1 MIKTLTRS
9 LREHK
14 KGSLLTILLSIF
26 EVVFEIVIPLCMANL
41 IDFGIDMGNMGVVWK
56 YGIALFILAIFQ
68 LITGMLAAHI
78 AAHTSV
84 GFSANLRQ
92 DMYDN
97 VQTFA
102 FSNID
107 KFSTASIV
115 TRLTTD
121 VTNIQ
126 NAYQMLLRM
135 AVRAPFMM
143 LFSMIV
149 SFRINRQISLVFL
162 ITIPILAILLLLII
176 KRVNPIFKKVF
187 HTYDNLNN
195 VVQENVRG
203 IRVVKSFNQE
213 DYEIKKFNGIS
224 QSIFEDFAKG
234 ERLLAYNSPL
244 MQFFMYAC
252 MILIS
257 WIGAKAIVASGN
269 NAALGLTTG
278 DLTALITYAMQILMS
293 LMMLSMVFAMIT
305 IAISSARRIAEILD
319 ETTDI
324 SNPENP
330 VTEVT
335 DGAIEFTDVD
345 FAFASKAGK
354 KVLDHVNLSIASGE
368 TVGIIGGIGSSKS
381 SLVQL
386 IPRLYDVTGGTLT
399 LGGIDVRKY
408 DLNTLRDAVAMVLQK
423 NELFSGTIKEN
434 LRWGNETATDEEIE
448 HACRL
453 ACADEFIQTFP
464 DKYDTYIEQGGA
476 NVSGGQKQRLCIARA
491 LLKKPKVLIL
501 DDSTSA
507 VDTRTDAAIQKSFVE
522 YIPDTT
528 KIIIAQRI
536 SSVQHA
542 DQIVVLDAGKI
553 VAVGKH
559 DELLDTCS
567 IYREVYNSQQKGAD
581 KHDE

>member
-1 MIKTLTRS
+1 MIKILSGS
-9 LREHK
+9 LREYK
-14 KGSLLTILLSIF
+14 RGSILTILLSIL
-26 EVVFEIVIPLCMANL
+26 EAAFEILIPLRMADL
-41 IDFGIDMGNMGVVWK
+41 IDQGIDLGDMAAVWKFGIAILIFAALQLLTGV
-56 YGIALFILAIFQ
+56 LS
-68 LITGMLAAHI
+68 AHI
-78 AAHTSV
+78 AAKTSV

-135 AVRAPFMM
+135 AVRGPVM
-143 LFSMIV
+143 LVFAMIV
-149 SFRINRQISLVFL
+149 SFRINTTVALIFL
-162 ITIPILAILLLLII
+162 AVIPIMALLLLLII
-176 KRVNPIFKKVF
+176 CKVGPIFTRVF
-187 HTYDNLNN
+187 HTYDELNN

-213 DYEIKKFNGIS
+213 DHEIKKFKGIS
-224 QSIFEDFAKG
+224 QSIYEGYAAG
-234 ERLLAYNSPL
+234 ERLLAFNSPI

-269 NAALGLTTG
+269 NAALGMTTG
-278 DLTALITYAMQILMS
+278 DLTALFSYATQILMA
-293 LMMLSMVFAMIT
+293 LMMLSMVFAMI
-305 IAISSARRIAEILD
+305 IISLASARRIAKVLE
-319 ETTDI
+319 EKTDI
-324 SNPENP
+324 DDPADP
-330 VTEVT
+330 VMTVR
-335 DGAIEFTDVD
+335 DGSVCFEQVS
-345 FAFASKAGK
+345 FAYSTKSDK
-354 KVLDHVNLSIASGE
+354 KVLNDINLSIASGQ
-368 TVGIIGGIGSSKS
+368 TVGIIGSTGSSKS

-386 IPRLYDVTGGTLT
+386 IPRLYDVSSGQLL
-399 LGGIDVRKY
+399 LGGVDVRKY
-408 DLNTLRDAVAMVLQK
+408 DLDVLRNAVAMVLQK

-434 LRWGNETATDEEIE
+434 LRWGNENATDEEIE
-448 HACRL
+448 EACRL
-453 ACADEFIQTFP
+453 ACADEFIQSFP

-507 VDTRTDAAIQKSFVE
+507 VDTKTDASIQRSFAE
-522 YIPDTT
+522 FIPDTT
-528 KIIIAQRI
+528 KIIIAQRV

-542 DQIVVLDAGKI
+542 DRIVVMDDGKI
-553 VAVGKH
+553 AACGKH
-559 DELLDTCS
+559 DELLKTCD
-567 IYREVYNSQQKGAD
+567 IYREVYESQKKGD
-581 KHDE
+581 SDHE

>member
-1 MIKTLTRS
+1 MIKTLFKS
-9 LREHK
+9 LREYK
-14 KGSLLTILLSIF
+14 KGSIITILLSIL
-26 EVVFEIVIPLCMANL
+26 EVAFEILIPLCMAEL
-41 IDFGIDMGNMGVVWK
+41 IDKGVDLGDMRAVWK
-56 YGIALFILAIFQ
+56 FGIALLIFAALQ
-68 LITGMLAAHI
+68 LITGMLS
-78 AAHTSV
+78 AHTGAKTAV

-126 NAYQMLLRM
+126 NAYQMLIRM
-135 AVRAPFMM
+135 AVRGPVMM
-143 LFSMIV
+143 IFAMIV
-149 SFRINRQISLVFL
+149 SFRINSTIAWIFL
-162 ITIPILAILLLLII
+162 AVIPIMAILLIFII
-176 KRVNPIFKKVF
+176 KNVNPIFKRVF

-195 VVQENVRG
+195 IVQENVRG
-203 IRVVKSFNQE
+203 IRVVKSFNRE
-213 DYEIKKFNGIS
+213 DYEIEKFKRVSNDIYK
-224 QSIFEDFAKG
+224 DFSKG
-234 ERLLAYNSPL
+234 ERLLAFNSPI

-269 NAALGLTTG
+269 NELLGMTTG
-278 DLTALITYAMQILMS
+278 DLTALFSYAMQILTS

-305 IAISSARRIAEILD
+305 ISFASARRIAEVL
-319 ETTDI
+319 EEKTDI

-330 VTEVT
+330 VQTVK
-335 DGAIEFTDVD
+335 DGSICFQNVD
-345 FAFASKAGK
+345 FVYASKADK
-354 KVLDHVNLSIASGE
+354 KVLDNINLNIASGE
-368 TVGIIGGIGSSKS
+368 TVGIIGGTGSSKS

-386 IPRLYDVTGGTLT
+386 IPRLYDVTEGSLTIGGV
-399 LGGIDVRKY
+399 DVRDY
-408 DLNTLRDAVAMVLQK
+408 DLDTLRNSVAMVLQK

-434 LRWGNETATDEEIE
+434 LRWGNENATDEEIE

-453 ACADEFIQTFP
+453 ACADEFIQGFP
-464 DKYDTYIEQGGA
+464 DKYDTHIEQGGS

-507 VDTRTDAAIQKSFVE
+507 VDTKTDAAIQKSFAE

-528 KIIIAQRI
+528 KIIIAQRV
-536 SSVQHA
+536 SSIEHA
-542 DQIVVLDAGKI
+542 DQIIVLDDGK
-553 VAVGKH
+553 VNAVGTYA
-559 DELLDTCS
+559 ELLKTCD
-567 IYREVYNSQQKGAD
+567 IYREVYESQKKGEEA
-581 KHDE
+581 HE

>member
-1 MIKTLTRS
+1 MIKILSGS
-9 LREHK
+9 LREYK
-14 KGSLLTILLSIF
+14 RGSILTILLSIL
-26 EVVFEIVIPLCMANL
+26 EAAFEILIPLRMADL
-41 IDFGIDMGNMGVVWK
+41 IDQGIDLGDMAAVWKFGIAILIFAALQLLTGV
-56 YGIALFILAIFQ
+56 LS
-68 LITGMLAAHI
+68 AHI
-78 AAHTSV
+78 AAKTSV

-135 AVRAPFMM
+135 AVRGPVM
-143 LFSMIV
+143 LVFAMIV
-149 SFRINRQISLVFL
+149 SFRINTTVALIFL
-162 ITIPILAILLLLII
+162 AVIPIMALLLLLII
-176 KRVNPIFKKVF
+176 CKVGPIFTRVF
-187 HTYDNLNN
+187 HTYDELNN

-213 DYEIKKFNGIS
+213 EHEIKKFKGIS
-224 QSIFEDFAKG
+224 QSIYEGYAAG
-234 ERLLAYNSPL
+234 ERLLAFNSPI

-269 NAALGLTTG
+269 NAALGMTTG
-278 DLTALITYAMQILMS
+278 DLTALFSYATQILMA
-293 LMMLSMVFAMIT
+293 LMMLSMVFAMI
-305 IAISSARRIAEILD
+305 IISLASARRIAKVLE
-319 ETTDI
+319 EKTDI
-324 SNPENP
+324 DDPADP
-330 VTEVT
+330 VMTVR
-335 DGAIEFTDVD
+335 DGSVCFEQVS
-345 FAFASKAGK
+345 FAYSTKSDK
-354 KVLDHVNLSIASGE
+354 KVLNDINLSIASGQ
-368 TVGIIGGIGSSKS
+368 TVGIIGSTGSSKS

-386 IPRLYDVTGGTLT
+386 IPRLYDVSSGQLL
-399 LGGIDVRKY
+399 LGGVDVRKY
-408 DLNTLRDAVAMVLQK
+408 DLDVLRNAVAMVLQK

-434 LRWGNETATDEEIE
+434 LRWGNENATDEEIE
-448 HACRL
+448 EACRL
-453 ACADEFIQTFP
+453 ACADEFIQSFP
-464 DKYDTYIEQGGA
+464 DKYDTYIEQGGT

-507 VDTRTDAAIQKSFVE
+507 VDTKTDASIQKSFAE
-522 YIPDTT
+522 FIPDTT
-528 KIIIAQRI
+528 KIIIAQRV

-542 DQIVVLDAGKI
+542 DRIVVMDDGKI
-553 VAVGKH
+553 AACGKH
-559 DELLDTCS
+559 DELLKTCD
-567 IYREVYNSQQKGAD
+567 IYREVYESQKKGD
-581 KHDE
+581 SDHE

>member
-1 MIKTLTRS
+1 MIKTLAKS

-14 KGSLLTILLSIF
+14 KGSILTIILSIL
-26 EVVFEIVIPLCMANL
+26 EAAFEILIPLCMAEI
-41 IDFGIDMGNMGVVWK
+41 IDKGIDLGEMSAVWK
-56 YGIALFILAIFQ
+56 YGIALLIFAALQ
-68 LITGMLAAHI
+68 LFTGVLSAHI
-78 AAHTSV
+78 AAKTSV

-126 NAYQMLLRM
+126 NSYQMLIRM
-135 AVRAPFMM
+135 AIRGPIM
-143 LFSMIV
+143 LIFSMAV
-149 SFRINRQISLVFL
+149 AFSINSSIAWIF
-162 ITIPILAILLLLII
+162 LAIIPLMAGLLLLIV
-176 KRVNPIFKKVF
+176 KNVHPVFNRVFR
-187 HTYDNLNN
+187 TYDQLNN

-213 DYEIKKFNGIS
+213 SNEIKKFKGIS
-224 QSIFEDFAKG
+224 ESIYRDFAKG
-234 ERLLAYNSPL
+234 ERLLAFNSPI
-244 MQFFMYAC
+244 MQFFMYAS

-257 WIGAKAIVASGN
+257 WIGAKAIIVSGN
-269 NAALGLTTG
+269 NAALGMTTG
-278 DLTALITYAMQILMS
+278 DLTAMFAYAMQILMS
-293 LMMLSMVFAMIT
+293 LMMLSMVFAMMT
-305 IAISSARRIAEILD
+305 ISLASARRIAEILD
-319 ETTDI
+319 EKTDI
-324 SNPENP
+324 ANPENP
-330 VTEVT
+330 VMSVK
-335 DGAIEFTDVD
+335 DGSIRFEGVD
-345 FAFASKAGK
+345 FVYASKADK
-354 KVLDHVNLSIASGE
+354 KVLDNIDLSIASGE
-368 TVGIIGGIGSSKS
+368 TIGIIGGTGSSKS

-386 IPRLYDVTGGTLT
+386 IPRLYDVTGGRLT
-399 LGGIDVRKY
+399 LGGVDVRSY
-408 DLNTLRDAVAMVLQK
+408 DLTVLRNAVAMVLQK

-434 LRWGNETATDEEIE
+434 LRWGNENAADEEIE

-453 ACADEFIQTFP
+453 ACADEFIQGFP
-464 DKYDTYIEQGGA
+464 DKYDTYIEQGGT

-507 VDTRTDAAIQKSFVE
+507 VDTKTDASIQRAFAE
-522 YIPDTT
+522 YIPDIT

-542 DQIVVLDAGKI
+542 DQIIVLDDGKV
-553 VAVGKH
+553 VAVGRH
-559 DELLDTCS
+559 NELLESCD
-567 IYREVYNSQQKGAD
+567 IYREVYASQKKGGTD
-581 KHDE
+581 HE

>member
-1 MIKTLTRS
+1 MIKTLLGS
-9 LREHK
+9 LREYK
-14 KGSLLTILLSIF
+14 RGSILTILLSVL
-26 EVVFEIVIPLCMANL
+26 EAAFEILIPLRMADL
-41 IDFGIDMGNMGVVWK
+41 IDQGIDLGNMAAVWKFGIVILIFAALQLLTGV
-56 YGIALFILAIFQ
+56 LS
-68 LITGMLAAHI
+68 AHI
-78 AAHTSV
+78 AAKTSV

-97 VQTFA
+97 VQTFS

-135 AVRAPFMM
+135 AVRGPVM
-143 LFSMIV
+143 LVFAMIV
-149 SFRINRQISLVFL
+149 SFHINTTVALIFL
-162 ITIPILAILLLLII
+162 AVIPIMALLLLLII
-176 KRVNPIFKKVF
+176 CKVGPIFTRVF
-187 HTYDNLNN
+187 HTYDELNN

-213 DYEIKKFNGIS
+213 NHEIKKFKGIS
-224 QSIFEDFAKG
+224 QSIYEGYAAG
-234 ERLLAYNSPL
+234 ERLLAFNSPI

-269 NAALGLTTG
+269 NAALGMTTG
-278 DLTALITYAMQILMS
+278 DLTALFSYATQILMA
-293 LMMLSMVFAMIT
+293 LMMLSMVFAMI
-305 IAISSARRIAEILD
+305 IISLASARRIAEVL
-319 ETTDI
+319 EEKTDI
-324 SNPENP
+324 DDPTDP
-330 VTEVT
+330 VMTVR
-335 DGAIEFTDVD
+335 DGSVCFEHVD
-345 FAFASKAGK
+345 FAYSTKTDK
-354 KVLDHVNLSIASGE
+354 KVLNDINLSIESGQ
-368 TVGIIGGIGSSKS
+368 TVGIIGGTGSSKS

-386 IPRLYDVTGGTLT
+386 IPRLYDVSSGQLL
-399 LGGIDVRKY
+399 LGGVDVRKY
-408 DLNTLRDAVAMVLQK
+408 DLDVLRNAVAMVLQK

-434 LRWGNETATDEEIE
+434 LRWGNESATDEEIE
-448 HACRL
+448 ETCRL
-453 ACADEFIQTFP
+453 ACADEFIQSFP

-507 VDTRTDAAIQKSFVE
+507 VDTKTDASIQKSFAE
-522 YIPDTT
+522 FIPDTT
-528 KIIIAQRI
+528 KIIIAQRV

-542 DQIVVLDAGKI
+542 DRIVVMGEGKI
-553 VAVGKH
+553 AAWGTH
-559 DELLDTCS
+559 DELLKTCD
-567 IYREVYNSQQKGAD
+567 IYREVYESQKKGD
-581 KHDE
+581 SDHE